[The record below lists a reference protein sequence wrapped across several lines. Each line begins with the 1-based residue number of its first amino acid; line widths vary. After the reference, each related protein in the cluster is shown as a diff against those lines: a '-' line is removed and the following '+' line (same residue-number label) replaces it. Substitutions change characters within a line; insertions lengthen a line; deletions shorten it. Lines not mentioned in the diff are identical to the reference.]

1 MIPSLPFIFLNKKAI
16 SRLLSEFLLIII
28 SLSIVSLAG
37 LFLNAYS
44 KSLSYNPRIEIIEA
58 RAISWARGI
67 LIKVNVA
74 NVGNVKLTL
83 TNVKSTHP
91 NIGDISPPSVPI
103 PLEPSQSY
111 EVEKYISLSFP
122 IGTKLTIIASASTP
136 DGKTIQVIKN
146 VEVMP

>member
-1 MIPSLPFIFLNKKAI
+1 MIPSLPFYFFNKKAI

-44 KSLSYNPRIEIIEA
+44 KSLSYNPKIEIIEA
-58 RAISWARGI
+58 RAISWSGGT

-83 TNVKSTHP
+83 INVKST
-91 NIGDISPPSVPI
+91 NIGDIPLPSGSI
-103 PLEPSQSY
+103 LLEPSQSY
-111 EVEKYISLSFP
+111 EVEKYFPSLSFP
-122 IGTKLTIIASASTP
+122 IGMKLTIIASANDP
-136 DGKTIQVIKN
+136 NGKTIQVIKN

>member
-1 MIPSLPFIFLNKKAI
+1 MIPLLPFYFFNKKGI
-16 SRLLSEFLLIII
+16 SRLLSEFLLVII
-28 SLSIVSLAG
+28 SLSIVFLAG

-44 KSLSYNPRIEIIEA
+44 KSLSYNPRIEIIDA
-58 RAISWARGI
+58 RAISWSGGI

-83 TNVKSTHP
+83 TNVRSTHP
-91 NIGDISPPSVPI
+91 NIGDIFSGSI

-122 IGTKLTIIASASTP
+122 IGTKLTIIASANDP
-136 DGKTIQVIKN
+136 NGKTIQVIKN